1 MRSKDMLIE
10 SQTSTIKI
18 NINQSEVSPR
28 SFYSE
33 VNQSKKLDS
42 DERNMMEASQKLK
55 NQQKEMALEFFKS
68 KVIQLS
74 DELVNT
80 RIFLNMVIHDMRNP
94 INNISFALDA
104 TLKNIMMVSLM
115 VGDQEKEV
123 AYQMASKIKSQ

>member
-1 MRSKDMLIE
+1 
-10 SQTSTIKI
+10 
-18 NINQSEVSPR
+18 
-28 SFYSE
+28 
-33 VNQSKKLDS
+33 
-42 DERNMMEASQKLK
+42 MMEASQKLK

-123 AYQMASKIKSQ
+123 AYQMASNIKSQ